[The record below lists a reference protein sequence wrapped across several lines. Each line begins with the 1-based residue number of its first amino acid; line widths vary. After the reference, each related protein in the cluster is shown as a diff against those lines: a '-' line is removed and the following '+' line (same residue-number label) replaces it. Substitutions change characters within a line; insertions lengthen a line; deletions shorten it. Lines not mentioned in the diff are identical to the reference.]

1 MEKALTPFDRA
12 CKAAGNQTELAR
24 LLGRPKST
32 VARWRREGVP
42 IKDCGAI
49 QRLTG
54 VKCVE
59 LRPDFDWDALRQ
71 GSEVA

>member
-1 MEKALTPFDRA
+1 MAKPLTAFDRA
-12 CKAAGNQTELAR
+12 CKAAGNQTKLAR

-54 VKCVE
+54 VKCCE
-59 LRPDFDWDALRQ
+59 LRPDFDWEALRD
-71 GSEVA
+71 GSEGA